1 MKETDYLF
9 GNLKIIEDLRK
20 IPVFEPFSQEE
31 LKLLL
36 NMSKL
41 RVYRSGE
48 TIIRE
53 GDIDRWVFFLISGK
67 VKISKKGETVTVLK
81 RLKILFSTLKKQER

>member
-31 LKLLL
+31 LKMLL

-48 TIIRE
+48 TIIQE
-53 GDIDRWVFFLISGK
+53 GDIDRWVFFLSAALLK
-67 VKISKKGETVTVLK
+67 FPKKGK
-81 RLKILFSTLKKQER
+81 P